1 MNGQIVWR
9 NSHQFLNNKTGP
21 PEEDQTSWSRQIKII
36 WLAGMLVLMP
46 FDMINM
52 QLNMT
57 LMDFWVLA
65 GLPVF
70 WMSFFRKKQIVNLT
84 YMVPMWLILLGS
96 LASILVAAVPRNG
109 LIVILKE
116 AYIFIWFI
124 TITAVISKLHPRDF
138 RHILVIWGA
147 IVLLHGVVIIVQFFS
162 QDFFRFTA
170 KLAGQTNDYELY
182 RASGFLINPNKA
194 AFFQLL
200 GFVPVMLASPS
211 KKVRMTLG
219 IFLLL
224 SILATG
230 SMGATLAFIAGLMVA
245 VMVISLSGHFDV
257 IFKFF
262 VQITIILTIIGGSI
276 FIIGIQNEH
285 QQKHFEHIILG
296 RSNRSS
302 GGRFDI
308 WQRGLKVFA
317 AHDVFLWGVGP
328 ENFRELAGRDKQLH
342 NDVFAF
348 TVERGIVAT
357 LGLVLF
363 AIIAASRSVYLFLI
377 CNNSL
382 YRTRLVFVVFLA
394 AMATTIIE
402 SLTHQTFHFR
412 ELWVVLAFQEAILF
426 QLKTSESNLKST
438 TRTFK
443 DQLRHRPGLVE
454 QPDISSG

>member
-1 MNGQIVWR
+1 MTGQTAWR
-9 NSHQFLNNKTGP
+9 NRNKLLANNIDFS
-21 PEEDQTSWSRQIKII
+21 EVEQTSWSRQIKII
-36 WLAGMLVLMP
+36 WLAGMLVLLP

-52 QLNMT
+52 PLNMIM
-57 LMDFWVLA
+57 MDYWVLA

-70 WMSFFRKKQIVNLT
+70 WLSFFRKKQIVNLT

-96 LASILVAAVPRNG
+96 LASILVAAVPKNG

-124 TITAVISKLHPRDF
+124 TLTAVISKLHPRDF

-147 IVLLHGVVIIVQFFS
+147 TVLLHGVLIIVQFFS
-162 QDFFRFTA
+162 QDFFQFTA
-170 KLAGQTNDYELY
+170 KLAGKTIDYELY
-182 RASGFLINPNKA
+182 RASGLLINPNKA

-211 KKVRMTLG
+211 KKIRVTLG
-219 IFLLL
+219 LILLL

-230 SMGATLAFIAGLMVA
+230 SMGATIAFVVGFMVA
-245 VMVISLSGHFDV
+245 VMVIFMSGYFNV

-262 VQITIILTIIGGSI
+262 VQIAIILTIIGGSI

-285 QQKHFEHIILG
+285 QQKHFEHIIFG
-296 RSNRSS
+296 RSDRSS
-302 GGRFDI
+302 EGRFNL
-308 WQRGLKVFA
+308 WQRGIEVFTN
-317 AHDVFLWGVGP
+317 HDVFLWGIGP
-328 ENFRELAGRDKQLH
+328 ENFREVAGRDKQLH

-348 TVERGIVAT
+348 TVERGLVAT

-363 AIIAASRSVYLFLI
+363 GIIAASRAVYIFLI
-377 CNNSL
+377 CNKFSSQA
-382 YRTRLVFVVFLA
+382 RFIFVVFLA
-394 AMATTIIE
+394 AMAGTIIE

-412 ELWVVLAFQEAILF
+412 ELWVVLAFQEAILY
-426 QLKTSESNLKST
+426 QMATSENNMKPTIRL
-438 TRTFK
+438 FN
-443 DQLRHRPGLVE
+443 DPLRYYHKFVE